1 MVLACYKVKSM
12 ATDAIKTASTAEA
25 SKAAAL
31 ALESSKTARG
41 GASRVGT
48 AASRK
53 GTAAGKG
60 AKGVKEV
67 LDYYFTTRQ
76 RTPPHLFWN
85 YYSDRMML

>member
-12 ATDAIKTASTAEA
+12 AADAMKAASTAEA

-67 LDYYFTTRQ
+67 LDDSFTTRE
-76 RTPPHLFWN
+76 RKSPRN
-85 YYSDRMML
+85 YY